1 MHSKRLVILLAVISV
16 MVLTVPFAAED
27 ADASNSKTTT
37 NGVVISVIDD
47 SLSLNAGGTAS
58 TTISFRNN
66 NTDCYVSV
74 FISCTNNSDGAF
86 VSSIDKKG
94 LDLKENDLQ
103 TITLSLTADRL
114 SRHGD
119 YTVDITATVISY
131 GATSEVAEATIPI
144 NVTVTSSYA
153 SDGVYNKI
161 LGFIDPLGPPLDTPT
176 ATAAITLAI
185 WVGAAFVTYILF
197 RIFVYFIIKRDKD
210 AAKEIS
216 TKTGAM
222 LVVSIV
228 FYGLSNSAMVYG
240 ADEVVIALLQNIAS
254 FIYIPIVAY
263 IVWNIYSNA
272 IKIIFHR
279 MEEQDKVAGADSS
292 LIPLFNLLGKILIAI
307 VAASALLGTMGF
319 DLMAI
324 ITGAGIA
331 GMAISLGAQNT
342 LTEFFSGMNLLI
354 TRPFK
359 RGDMVTI
366 GGTDIYQVEKVGML
380 NSRFKNWISMEYI
393 IIPNSDVVAST
404 IVNIT
409 GQTMAYRMTLYYTVS
424 YDSDVELTKKILIDT
439 AYNHPQV
446 IVDGSY
452 SKPNARL
459 EEFEDSAIKFS
470 LAVFITDFRDY
481 ITVRDELNE
490 DVYRNLCKANIEIP
504 FNKLDV
510 YIKSEDGDS
519 Q

>member
-1 MHSKRLVILLAVISV
+1 MHSKRLVMMLAIISV
-16 MVLTVPFAAED
+16 MVLTVPFLTDDAE
-27 ADASNSKTTT
+27 ASNSKTTT

-47 SLSLNAGGTAS
+47 NLSLSAGGNTS
-58 TTISFRNN
+58 TTISFRNSN
-66 NTDCYVSV
+66 AYYVSV

-86 VSSIDKKG
+86 QSSIDQKG
-94 LDLKENDLQ
+94 LNIKGNDMQ
-103 TITLSLTADRL
+103 TITLSLNADRL

-131 GATSEVAEATIPI
+131 GTTTEEATETLTI
-144 NVTVTSSYA
+144 NVIVTSSYA

-185 WVGAAFVTYILF
+185 WIGAAFFTYILF

-222 LVVSIV
+222 LVISIV
-228 FYGLSNSAMVYG
+228 FYGLSNSSMVYG
-240 ADEVVIALLQNIAS
+240 ADEVVIAMFQNIAS

-263 IVWNIYSNA
+263 IVWNIYTNT

-292 LIPLFNLLGKILIAI
+292 LIPLFNLLGKIMIAI

-342 LTEFFSGMNLLI
+342 LTEFFSGMNLLV

-359 RGDMVTI
+359 RGDMITI

-393 IIPNSDVVAST
+393 IVPNSDVVAST

-409 GQTMAYRMTLYYTVS
+409 GQTMAYRMTLYFTVS

-452 SKPNARL
+452 SKPIARL

>member
-1 MHSKRLVILLAVISV
+1 MRSERLMILVAVMAV
-16 MVLTVPFAAED
+16 MMLTVPLVTDDAE
-27 ADASNSKTTT
+27 ASNSKTTT
-37 NGVVISVIDD
+37 NGVIVSVIDD
-47 SLSLNAGGTAS
+47 NLSLSAGGTAS
-58 TTISFRNN
+58 TTISFRNSN
-66 NTDCYVSV
+66 SYYVSI
-74 FISCTNNSDGAF
+74 FITCSNDSSGAF
-86 VSSIDKKG
+86 DSSIDKDG
-94 LDLKENDLQ
+94 LNIKENDMQ
-103 TITLSLTADRL
+103 TITLSLKADRL

-119 YTVDITATVISY
+119 YTVDIKATVISY
-131 GATSEVAEATIPI
+131 GATTDVAEVTMPI

-161 LGFIDPLGPPLDTPT
+161 LGFIDPLGPPFDTPT
-176 ATAAITLAI
+176 ATALITLAI
-185 WVGAAFVTYILF
+185 WVGAAIVTYILF
-197 RIFVYFIIKRDKD
+197 RIFVFFIIKRDKD

-222 LVVSIV
+222 LVISII

-240 ADEVVIALLQNIAS
+240 ANEAVIAVFQYIAS

-263 IVWNIYSNA
+263 IIWNIYTNT
-272 IKIIFHR
+272 IKILFHR
-279 MEEQDKVAGADSS
+279 MEEQDKIAGADSS
-292 LIPLFNLLGKILIAI
+292 LIPLFNLLGKIVIAI
-307 VAASALLGTMGF
+307 VAASALLSTMGF

-342 LTEFFSGMNLLI
+342 LTEFFSGLNLLM

-359 RGDMVTI
+359 RGDMVII

-393 IIPNSDVVAST
+393 IVPNSDVVAST

-409 GQTMAYRMTLYYTVS
+409 GKTMAYRMTLYYTVA

-452 SKPNARL
+452 SKPIARL